1 MKNFLEGYLRFRK
14 DIFPQRK
21 DQFHLLAESQ
31 APEVLFITC
40 ADSRIV
46 PDLILQ
52 TEPGELFISRNIGS
66 VVPPFG
72 EADAGVLSALEY
84 AMQALKVKHVI
95 ICGHSDCG
103 AVKAVL
109 HKTDLTGMPAIRKWL
124 KYVEAA
130 WQYREPGDPT
140 GDERAQHTA
149 LIHANIVA
157 QLHNLKT
164 HPAVAA
170 GLANGTL
177 QIHGWY
183 YDIMTGAIEAYDQQ
197 ARRFAPL
204 EDSASG

>member
-124 KYVEAA
+124 KYVETA

-197 ARRFAPL
+197 TRRFALL